1 MDLRRLFL
9 SCEKACANANVSA
22 TTGVCPMHPAF
33 VSRSASAI
41 PLQLV
46 TARGLGPWTK
56 GQDARVKVL
65 VDAAGFRGDAG
76 KALLIP
82 NRDGA
87 IETALVGLGEGAD
100 GFALAS
106 LPGALPPG
114 DYALQEIPDGMSGE
128 TLALGW
134 ADGAYRFTKYKAG
147 DKPRR
152 LLLAKGIDAHEV
164 SRQAE
169 AIDWLRDLVNTP
181 PCDLGPADIAAEASE
196 LAKEFGAEISITTG
210 KALESGYP
218 MVHAVGKGAAQA
230 PRYIEIS
237 WGNPKH
243 PVIALVGKGV
253 AFDTGGL
260 NLKTSGMGLMKKDM
274 GGAAH
279 ALALARLVMSAEL
292 PVRLF
297 CCVPAVENAIGPNA
311 FRPSDILKSR
321 KGLTVEI
328 EDTDAEGRLIL
339 ADALARASELKPE
352 LVIDFATLTGA
363 ARVALGPDLA
373 PLYTDDDALAADIAS
388 AAKQVGDPVW
398 RMPLWPGYEAG
409 LKSPIADMKNLGD
422 GPMGGS
428 ITAALFL
435 KAFVTAPIWAHFDI
449 WAWRPA
455 RYGRP
460 AGAAACGL
468 RAVWTVLKARYGG

>member
-1 MDLRRLFL
+1 
-9 SCEKACANANVSA
+9 
-22 TTGVCPMHPAF
+22 MHPAF
-33 VSRSASAI
+33 LANSPSAI
-41 PLQLV
+41 PLVLL
-46 TARGLGPWTK
+46 TSKALGPWTK
-56 GQDARVKVL
+56 DQPDAVKTL
-65 VDAAGFRGDAG
+65 VDAAAFKADAG
-76 KALLIP
+76 RVLLVHGA
-82 NRDGA
+82 DGA
-87 IETALVGLGEGAD
+87 IARVLVGLGEGRD
-100 GFALAS
+100 SFVLAS
-106 LPGALPPG
+106 LPGSLPPG
-114 DYALQEIPDGMSGE
+114 DYSLDEVPSGLNGE

-134 ADGAYRFTKYKAG
+134 ADGAYRFTKYKVG

-152 LLLAKGIDAHEV
+152 LALPASLDIDEI

-181 PCDLGPADIAAEASE
+181 ASDMGPAEISGEAEA
-196 LAKEFGAEISITTG
+196 LAKEFGARVSITMGEQLETG
-210 KALESGYP
+210 FP
-218 MVHAVGKGAAQA
+218 MVHAVGKGSGRS
-230 PRYIEIS
+230 PRFIEIS
-237 WGNPKH
+237 WGKESDPR
-243 PVIALVGKGV
+243 IAIVGKGV

-260 NLKTSGMGLMKKDM
+260 NVKTAGMGLMKKDM

-279 ALALARLVMSAEL
+279 ALALARLIMSAGL
-292 PVRLF
+292 PVRLI
-297 CCVPAVENAIGPNA
+297 CCVPTVENSIGPDS

-321 KGLTVEI
+321 KGLTVEV

-339 ADALARASELKPE
+339 ADALTRASEHQPE
-352 LVIDFATLTGA
+352 LIIDFATLTGA

-373 PLYTDDDALAADIAS
+373 PIYTDDDLLAADVAAS
-388 AAKQVGDPVW
+388 AKAVGDPVW

-409 LKSPIADMKNLGD
+409 LRSPIADMKNLGD

-435 KAFVTAPIWAHFDI
+435 KAFVSAPVWAHFDI

-468 RAVWTVLKARYGG
+468 RAVWDVLKKRYAG

>member
-1 MDLRRLFL
+1 
-9 SCEKACANANVSA
+9 
-22 TTGVCPMHPAF
+22 MHPAF
-33 VSRSASAI
+33 VSGSSSAI
-41 PLQLV
+41 PLVLV
-46 TARGLGPWTK
+46 AAKELGEWSAS
-56 GQDARVKVL
+56 QDARTKAV

-76 KALLIP
+76 KVLLLHGA
-82 NRDGA
+82 DGA
-87 IETALVGLGEGAD
+87 IERVLVGLGEGTD

-106 LPGALPPG
+106 VPGALPAG
-114 DYALQEIPDGMSGE
+114 DYALGEVPAGLSGE

-134 ADGAYRFTKYKAG
+134 ADGAYRFTRYKAG

-152 LLLAKGIDAHEV
+152 LQLPAGVDVAEV
-164 SRQAE
+164 ERQAE

-181 PCDLGPADIAAEASE
+181 PCDLGPVEIADEAAK
-196 LAKEFGAEISITTG
+196 LAREFGAEIEVTTG
-210 KALESGYP
+210 EALEDGYP
-218 MVHAVGKGAAQA
+218 MVHAVGKGAEQA
-230 PRYIEIS
+230 PRFIEIS
-237 WGNPKH
+237 WGKVGA
-243 PVIALVGKGV
+243 PVVAIVGKGV

-260 NLKTSGMGLMKKDM
+260 NLKPGSGMALMKKDM

-279 ALALARLVMSAEL
+279 ALALSRLVMSAGL
-292 PVRLF
+292 PVRLI
-297 CCVPAVENAIGPNA
+297 CCVPAVENAIGPKS

-328 EDTDAEGRLIL
+328 DDTDAEGRLVL
-339 ADALARASELKPE
+339 GDALTRASEHTPDL
-352 LVIDFATLTGA
+352 LIDFATLTGA

-373 PLYTDDDALAADIAS
+373 PLYTDDDALAADIES

-398 RMPLWPGYEAG
+398 RMPLWPGYEGG
-409 LKSPIADMKNLGD
+409 LKSPIADMKNTGD

-435 KAFVTAPIWAHFDI
+435 KAFVNASSWAHFDI

-468 RAVWTVLKARYGG
+468 RAVWAMLKGRYAR

>member
-1 MDLRRLFL
+1 
-9 SCEKACANANVSA
+9 
-22 TTGVCPMHPAF
+22 MHAAF
-33 VSRSASAI
+33 HAHPETAI
-41 PLQLV
+41 PLVLV
-46 TARGLGPWTK
+46 TAKGLGPWTK
-56 GQDARVKVL
+56 EQPDRIKRL

-76 KALLIP
+76 RALLLHGD
-82 NRDGA
+82 DGA
-87 IETALVGLGEGAD
+87 LERVLVGLGEGTD

-106 LPGALPPG
+106 LPGTLPAG
-114 DYALQEIPDGMSGE
+114 DYALGEVPAGMDGE

-152 LLLAKGIDAHEV
+152 LMLPASVDAVEV
-164 SRQAE
+164 ARQAE

-181 PCDLGPADIAAEASE
+181 PCDLGPVEIAVEARALAE
-196 LAKEFGAEISITTG
+196 EFGATIEVTTG
-210 KALESGYP
+210 EALESGFP
-218 MVHAVGKGAAQA
+218 MVHAVGKGAEQP
-230 PRYIEIS
+230 PRFIEIH
-237 WGNPKH
+237 WGREGDPKLA
-243 PVIALVGKGV
+243 IVGKGV

-260 NLKTSGMGLMKKDM
+260 NLKTGSNMGLMKKDM

-279 ALALARLVMSAEL
+279 ALALSRMIMSAGL
-292 PVRLF
+292 PVRLI
-297 CCVPAVENAIGPNA
+297 CCVPAVENAIGPRS

-328 EDTDAEGRLIL
+328 DDTDAEGRLVL
-339 ADALARASELKPE
+339 GDALTRASEHKPD
-352 LVIDFATLTGA
+352 LIIDFATLTGA

-373 PLYTDDDALAADIAS
+373 PLYTDDEDLASDIA
-388 AAKQVGDPVW
+388 AAARETGDPVW
-398 RMPLWPGYEAG
+398 RMPLWAGYEGG
-409 LKSPIADMKNLGD
+409 LKSPIADMKNTGD

-435 KAFVTAPIWAHFDI
+435 KAFVNAPSWAHFDI

-468 RAVWTVLKARYGG
+468 RAVWRMLKKRYI

>member
-1 MDLRRLFL
+1 
-9 SCEKACANANVSA
+9 
-22 TTGVCPMHPAF
+22 MHPAF
-33 VSRSASAI
+33 VSRSASAV

-46 TARGLGPWTK
+46 TAKGLGPWTK
-56 GQDARVKVL
+56 TQPARIKVL
-65 VDAAGFRGDAG
+65 VDAAGFRGDQG
-76 KALLIP
+76 KTLLLHSA
-82 NRDGA
+82 DG
-87 IETALVGLGEGAD
+87 ELESVLVGLGEGTD
-100 GFALAS
+100 SFVLAS
-106 LPGALPPG
+106 LPGSLPAG
-114 DYALQEIPDGMSGE
+114 DYALGEFPDGLNGD
-128 TLALGW
+128 TLAIGW
-134 ADGAYRFTKYKAG
+134 ADGAYRFTRYKAG
-147 DKPRR
+147 EKPRR
-152 LLLAKGIDAHEV
+152 LLLPKSVDAAEV

-181 PCDLGPADIAAEASE
+181 PCDMGPVEIAAEAQA
-196 LAKEFGAEISITTG
+196 LAKEFGAEIEITTG
-210 KALESGYP
+210 KALETGYP
-218 MVHAVGKGAAQA
+218 MVHAVGKGAVQP
-230 PRYIEIS
+230 PRYIELS
-237 WGNPKH
+237 WGKAKA

-260 NLKTSGMGLMKKDM
+260 KIKTAGMGLMKKDM

-279 ALALARLVMSAEL
+279 ALALARLIMSAEL
-292 PVRLF
+292 PVRLY

-321 KGLTVEI
+321 KGLTVEV

-339 ADALARASELKPE
+339 ADALTRASELKPE
-352 LVIDFATLTGA
+352 LLIDFATLTGA

-373 PLYTDDDALAADIAS
+373 PLYTDDETLAADIAS
-388 AAKQVGDPVW
+388 ASKQVGDPVW
-398 RMPLWPGYEAG
+398 RMPLWPGYEGG

-435 KAFVTAPIWAHFDI
+435 KAFVNVSSWAHFDI

-455 RYGRP
+455 RYGRS

-468 RAVWTVLKARYGG
+468 RAVWAMLKARYAR

>member
-1 MDLRRLFL
+1 
-9 SCEKACANANVSA
+9 
-22 TTGVCPMHPAF
+22 MHTAF
-33 VSRSASAI
+33 VSRSASAV

-46 TARGLGPWTK
+46 TARGLGAWTK
-56 GQDARVKVL
+56 TQPARIKVL
-65 VDAAGFRGDAG
+65 VDAAGFRGDPG
-76 KALLIP
+76 KALLVH
-82 NRDGA
+82 GA
-87 IETALVGLGEGAD
+87 GGELESVLVGLGEGTD

-106 LPGALPPG
+106 LPGSLPAG
-114 DYALQEIPDGMSGE
+114 DYALGEIPEGLNGE
-128 TLALGW
+128 TLAIGW
-134 ADGAYRFTKYKAG
+134 ADGTYRFTKYKAG
-147 DKPRR
+147 EKPRR
-152 LLLAKGIDAHEV
+152 LLLPKSVDAAEV

-181 PCDLGPADIAAEASE
+181 PCDLGPVEIAAEAQA
-196 LAKEFGAEISITTG
+196 LAKEFGAEIEITTG
-210 KALESGYP
+210 KALETGYP

-230 PRYIEIS
+230 PRYIELS
-237 WGNPKH
+237 WGKAKA

-260 NLKTSGMGLMKKDM
+260 NIKTAGMGLMKKDM

-279 ALALARLVMSAEL
+279 ALALARLIMSAEL
-292 PVRLF
+292 PVRLY

-321 KGLTVEI
+321 KGLTVEV

-339 ADALARASELKPE
+339 ADALTRASELKPE
-352 LVIDFATLTGA
+352 LLIDFATLTGA

-373 PLYTDDDALAADIAS
+373 PLYTDDEKLAADITS

-398 RMPLWPGYEAG
+398 RMPLWPGYEGG

-435 KAFVTAPIWAHFDI
+435 KAFVNASSWAHFDI

-455 RYGRP
+455 RYGRS

-468 RAVWTVLKARYGG
+468 RAVWAVLKARYAR

>member
-1 MDLRRLFL
+1 
-9 SCEKACANANVSA
+9 
-22 TTGVCPMHPAF
+22 MHSAF
-33 VSRSASAI
+33 VSKAASAI
-41 PLQLV
+41 PLELV
-46 TARGLGPWTK
+46 TSAGVGPWTK
-56 GQDARVKVL
+56 TQDKRVKVL
-65 VDAAGFRGDAG
+65 VDAAAFRGDAG
-76 KALLIP
+76 KVLVVPDAE
-82 NRDGA
+82 GA
-87 IETALVGLGEGAD
+87 IEKVVAGIGDGVD

-106 LPGALPPG
+106 LPGTLPPG
-114 DYALQEIPDGMSGE
+114 DYELTGVPDGLSAE

-134 ADGAYRFTKYKAG
+134 ADGAYRFTKYKASKE
-147 DKPRR
+147 KPRR
-152 LLLAKGIDAHEV
+152 LVMPKGVDQEEV

-181 PCDLGPADIAAEASE
+181 PCDMGPVEIAKEAEA
-196 LAKEFGAEISITTG
+196 LAKEFGAEIEITTG
-210 KALESGYP
+210 KALEGGYP
-218 MVHAVGKGAAQA
+218 MVHAVGKGAIQP
-230 PRYIEIS
+230 PRYVEIS
-237 WGNPKH
+237 WGKADA
-243 PVIALVGKGV
+243 PVIAIVGKGV

-260 NLKTSGMGLMKKDM
+260 NLKGGDNMRLMKKDM

-279 ALALARLVMSAEL
+279 ALALARLVMDAKL
-292 PVRLF
+292 PVRMIV
-297 CCVPAVENAIGPNA
+297 CVPAVENAIGPDA

-339 ADALARASELKPE
+339 ADALTRASEHSPE
-352 LVIDFATLTGA
+352 LILDFATLTGA

-373 PLYTDDDALAADIAS
+373 PLYTDDDRLAADIIEGS
-388 AAKQVGDPVW
+388 RVSGDPVW
-398 RMPLWPGYEAG
+398 RMPLWAGYEGG

-435 KAFVTAPIWAHFDI
+435 KAFVTAPSWAHFDV
-449 WAWRPA
+449 WAWRQA

-468 RAVWTVLKARYGG
+468 RAVWSMLKKRYA

>member
-1 MDLRRLFL
+1 
-9 SCEKACANANVSA
+9 
-22 TTGVCPMHPAF
+22 MHAAF
-33 VSRSASAI
+33 VARSASAV
-41 PLQLV
+41 PLHLM
-46 TARGLGPWTK
+46 TAKGLGPWTK
-56 GQDARVKVL
+56 TQPARIKVM
-65 VDAAGFRGDAG
+65 VDAAGFRGDTG
-76 KALLIP
+76 KALLVH
-82 NRDGA
+82 GA
-87 IETALVGLGEGAD
+87 GGELESVLVGLGEGTD

-106 LPGALPPG
+106 LPGSLPAG
-114 DYALQEIPDGMSGE
+114 DYALTEIPGGLDGE
-128 TLALGW
+128 TLAIGW
-134 ADGAYRFTKYKAG
+134 ADGAYKFTRYKAG
-147 DKPRR
+147 EKPRR
-152 LLLAKGIDAHEV
+152 LLLPKSVDAAEV

-181 PCDLGPADIAAEASE
+181 PCDLGPVEIAAEAQA
-196 LAKEFGAEISITTG
+196 LAKEFGAEIEITTG

-218 MVHAVGKGAAQA
+218 MVHAVGKGAVQA

-237 WGNPKH
+237 WGKAKA

-279 ALALARLVMSAEL
+279 ALALARLIMSAEL
-292 PVRLF
+292 PVRLY

-328 EDTDAEGRLIL
+328 DDTDAEGRLIL
-339 ADALARASELKPE
+339 ADALTRASELKPE
-352 LVIDFATLTGA
+352 LLIDFATLTGA

-373 PLYTDDDALAADIAS
+373 PLYTDDEKLAADIAS
-388 AAKQVGDPVW
+388 ASKQVGDPVW
-398 RMPLWPGYEAG
+398 RMPLWAGYEGG

-435 KAFVTAPIWAHFDI
+435 KAFVNVSSWAHFDI

-455 RYGRP
+455 RYGRS

-468 RAVWTVLKARYGG
+468 RAVWAMLKGRYAR

>member
-1 MDLRRLFL
+1 
-9 SCEKACANANVSA
+9 
-22 TTGVCPMHPAF
+22 MHAAF
-33 VSRSASAI
+33 VARSASAV
-41 PLQLV
+41 PLHLV
-46 TARGLGPWTK
+46 TAKGLGPWTK
-56 GQDARVKVL
+56 TQPARIKVM
-65 VDAAGFRGDAG
+65 VDAAGFRGDTG
-76 KALLIP
+76 KALLVH
-82 NRDGA
+82 GA
-87 IETALVGLGEGAD
+87 GGELESVLVGLGEGTD

-106 LPGALPPG
+106 LPGSLPAG
-114 DYALQEIPDGMSGE
+114 DYALTEIPGGLDGE
-128 TLALGW
+128 TLAIGW
-134 ADGAYRFTKYKAG
+134 ADGAYKFTRYKAG
-147 DKPRR
+147 EKPRR
-152 LLLAKGIDAHEV
+152 LLLPKSVDAAEV

-181 PCDLGPADIAAEASE
+181 PCDLGPVEIAAEAQA
-196 LAKEFGAEISITTG
+196 LAKEFGAEIEITTG

-218 MVHAVGKGAAQA
+218 MVHAVGKGAVQA

-237 WGNPKH
+237 WGKAKA

-279 ALALARLVMSAEL
+279 ALALARLIMSAEL
-292 PVRLF
+292 PVRLY

-328 EDTDAEGRLIL
+328 DDTDAEGRLIL
-339 ADALARASELKPE
+339 ADALTRASELKPE
-352 LVIDFATLTGA
+352 LLIDFATLTGA

-373 PLYTDDDALAADIAS
+373 PLYTDDEKLAADIAS
-388 AAKQVGDPVW
+388 ASKQVGDPVW
-398 RMPLWPGYEAG
+398 RMPLWAGYEGG

-435 KAFVTAPIWAHFDI
+435 KAFVNVSSWAHFDI

-455 RYGRP
+455 RYGRS

-468 RAVWTVLKARYGG
+468 RAVWAMLKGRYAR

>member
-1 MDLRRLFL
+1 
-9 SCEKACANANVSA
+9 
-22 TTGVCPMHPAF
+22 MHAAF
-33 VSRSASAI
+33 VARSASAV
-41 PLQLV
+41 PLHLV
-46 TARGLGPWTK
+46 TAKGLGPWTK
-56 GQDARVKVL
+56 IQQARIKVM
-65 VDAAGFRGDAG
+65 VDAAGFRGDTG
-76 KALLIP
+76 KALLIH
-82 NRDGA
+82 GA
-87 IETALVGLGEGAD
+87 GGELESVLVGLGEGTDA
-100 GFALAS
+100 FALAS
-106 LPGALPPG
+106 LPGSLPAG
-114 DYALQEIPDGMSGE
+114 DYALIEIPSGLDGE
-128 TLALGW
+128 TLAIGW
-134 ADGAYRFTKYKAG
+134 ADGAYRFTRYKAG
-147 DKPRR
+147 EKPRR
-152 LLLAKGIDAHEV
+152 LLLPKSVDAAEV

-181 PCDLGPADIAAEASE
+181 PCDLGPAEIAAEAQA
-196 LAKEFGAEISITTG
+196 LAKEFGAEIEITTG
-210 KALESGYP
+210 KALETGYP
-218 MVHAVGKGAAQA
+218 MVHAVGKGAVQA

-237 WGNPKH
+237 WGKAKA

-260 NLKTSGMGLMKKDM
+260 NLKTSGMALMKKDM

-279 ALALARLVMSAEL
+279 ALALARLIMSAEL
-292 PVRLF
+292 PVRLY

-328 EDTDAEGRLIL
+328 DDTDAEGRLIL
-339 ADALARASELKPE
+339 ADALTRASELKPE
-352 LVIDFATLTGA
+352 LLIDFATLTGA

-373 PLYTDDDALAADIAS
+373 PLYTDDEKLAADIAS
-388 AAKQVGDPVW
+388 ASKQVGDPVW

-435 KAFVTAPIWAHFDI
+435 KAFVNVSSWAHFDI

-455 RYGRP
+455 RYGRS

-468 RAVWTVLKARYGG
+468 RAVWAMLKGRYAR

>member
-1 MDLRRLFL
+1 MHPIFL
-9 SCEKACANANVSA
+9 SPSSA
-22 TTGVCPMHPAF
+22 
-33 VSRSASAI
+33 AI
-41 PLQLV
+41 PLVLL
-46 TARGLGPWTK
+46 TAKGLGPWTK
-56 GQDARVKVL
+56 DQPDNVKTL
-65 VDAAGFRGDAG
+65 VDATGFKAETG
-76 KALLIP
+76 KVLLVHGADGTIAQAL
-82 NRDGA
+82 A
-87 IETALVGLGEGAD
+87 GLGEGKD

-106 LPGALPPG
+106 VPGSLPAG
-114 DYALQEIPDGMSGE
+114 DYALADVPAGMNGE
-128 TLALGW
+128 TLVLGW
-134 ADGAYRFTKYKAG
+134 ADGAYRFTKYKTG

-152 LLLAKGIDAHEV
+152 LVLPKSVDAAEV

-181 PCDLGPADIAAEASE
+181 PNDMGPAEIAAEAE
-196 LAKEFGAEISITTG
+196 GLAKAFGASIEITLGEELETG
-210 KALESGYP
+210 FP
-218 MVHAVGKGAAQA
+218 MVHAVGKGSGQA
-230 PRYIEIS
+230 PRFIEIA
-237 WGNPKH
+237 WGKESDPK
-243 PVIALVGKGV
+243 IAIVGKGV

-260 NLKTSGMGLMKKDM
+260 NIKTAGMGLMKKDM

-279 ALALARLVMSAEL
+279 ALALARLIMGAEL
-292 PVRLF
+292 PVRLI
-297 CCVPAVENAIGPNA
+297 CCVPAVENSIGPNS

-339 ADALARASELKPE
+339 GDALTRASEHKPE
-352 LVIDFATLTGA
+352 LIIDFATLTGA

-373 PLYTDDDALAADIAS
+373 PLYTDDDALATDMNE
-388 AAKQVGDPVW
+388 AARTTGDPVW
-398 RMPLWPGYEAG
+398 RMPLWPGYEGG
-409 LKSPIADMKNLGD
+409 LRSPIADMKNLGD

-435 KAFVTAPIWAHFDI
+435 KAFVSAPSWAHFDI

-468 RAVWTVLKARYGG
+468 RAVWGVLRKRYGG